1 MTYGSVG
8 SVLVHCAVALASA
21 LAACYLDVEIIKKVT
36 PELISFYTIQAAI
49 ILPAMIF
56 TAGILRADALTELEA
71 VQYQNALKLQMT
83 FWVTLLTCDFV
94 AVIML
99 IFGKA
104 LDWHIEFILLGY
116 PVKLTWLAIGITS
129 AAILLSVVRVFP
141 FVSGVRSLL
150 ELNGTLVI
158 KSIRMRERIEART
171 VSHPTIQFETPG
183 DYGKVVTR

>member
-1 MTYGSVG
+1 MTSGSAVTICVHIAVVFA
-8 SVLVHCAVALASA
+8 SVV
-21 LAACYLDVEIIKKVT
+21 AACYLDVEIIKKIT
-36 PELISFYTIQAAI
+36 SELISFYTIQAAI

-56 TAGILRADALTELEA
+56 TAGILRADALTEAEA
-71 VQYQNALKLQMT
+71 VQYQEALKLQMT
-83 FWVTLLTCDFV
+83 FWVTLLTCDFI

-104 LDWHIEFILLGY
+104 LDWHIEFVLIGY
-116 PVKLTWLAIGITS
+116 PVRLTWLAIGITS
-129 AAILLSVVRVFP
+129 AAVLLSIVRVFP

-158 KSIRMRERIEART
+158 KSIRMRDGRDART
-171 VSHPTIQFETPG
+171 VSRPPIPFETPE

>member
-1 MTYGSVG
+1 MTYGSVMTI
-8 SVLVHCAVALASA
+8 LVHTAVVFAAVM
-21 LAACYLDVEIIKKVT
+21 AACYLDVEIIKKIT
-36 PELISFYTIQAAI
+36 SELISFYTIQAAI

-56 TAGILRADALTELEA
+56 TAGILRADALTEAEA
-71 VQYQNALKLQMT
+71 VQYQTALKLQMT

-104 LDWHIEFILLGY
+104 LDWHIQFVLMGHTFR
-116 PVKLTWLAIGITS
+116 LTWLAIGITS
-129 AAILLSVVRVFP
+129 AA
-141 FVSGVRSLL
+141 VSGVRSLL

-158 KSIRMRERIEART
+158 KSIRMRDGREART
-171 VSHPTIQFETPG
+171 VSRPPIPFEPPG